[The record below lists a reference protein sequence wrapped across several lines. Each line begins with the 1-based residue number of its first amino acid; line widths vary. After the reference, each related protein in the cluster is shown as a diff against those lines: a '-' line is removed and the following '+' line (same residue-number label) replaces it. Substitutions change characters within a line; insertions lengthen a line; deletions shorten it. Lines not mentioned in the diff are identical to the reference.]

1 MKLYKIRISEI
12 EKTSFEKWFSEMTEE
27 RKAEVLRLKAAEKQ
41 AQKIAAHHLC
51 RSSISEF
58 CGIPETDII
67 LARTEYGKPYA
78 EGLPVHFSVSHS
90 GDYAVCAVSENEI
103 GIDIEKIR
111 KINPN
116 LSTRF
121 ASENETEYISS
132 HENGLFEI
140 WTLKEA
146 YFKCIGT
153 GLGPDIKSVSFSI
166 QPSGII
172 CSESGF
178 ECSFAE
184 IGQEYIC
191 SVCEKTNK

>member
-1 MKLYKIRISEI
+1 MKIYSIRISEI
-12 EKTSFEKWFSEMTEE
+12 EKSGFEKWFSEMSEE
-27 RKAEVLRLKAAEKQ
+27 RMAEVLRLKSSEKQ

-67 LARTEYGKPYA
+67 LARTESGKPYA
-78 EGLPVHFSVSHS
+78 VGLPVHFSVSHS

-103 GIDIEKIR
+103 GIDIERIR
-111 KINPN
+111 EINPN
-116 LSTRF
+116 VARRF
-121 ASENETEYISS
+121 SSENEIEYISS
-132 HENGLFEI
+132 NENGLFEI

-153 GLGPDIKSVSFSI
+153 GLGTDIKSVSFSI

-184 IGQEYIC
+184 IGQGYIC
-191 SVCEKTNK
+191 SVCERT